1 MKQQLIKDGVVVN
14 TIVAENSAASAI
26 TGYDFI
32 IQNNLAS
39 PGWTYKN
46 GVFSPP
52 EMVTEK
58 ILILTQLEF
67 LRRFT
72 LNERI
77 KIRASQD
84 LMVIDFLYL
93 LSQAQEICLDDP
105 DTVAG
110 VNYLEQ
116 IGLIDENRATE
127 ILN

>member
-58 ILILTQLEF
+58 ISILTQLEF

-93 LSQAQEICLDDP
+93 LSQAQEISLSDP
-105 DTVAG
+105 DTIQG

-116 IGLIDENRATE
+116 IGLIDENRAAE

>member
-93 LSQAQEICLDDP
+93 LSQAQEISLDDP

-116 IGLIDENRATE
+116 IGLIDENRAIE